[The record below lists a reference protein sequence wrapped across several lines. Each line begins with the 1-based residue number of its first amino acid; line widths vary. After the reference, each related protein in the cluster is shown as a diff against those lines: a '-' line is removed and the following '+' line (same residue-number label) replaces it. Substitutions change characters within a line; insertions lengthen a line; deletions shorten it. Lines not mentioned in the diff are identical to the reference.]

1 MALCYSP
8 RMPGCVGTCQTK
20 AEPCWV
26 LRAWLLFVTGSVCF
40 TAGDKTSIRAGLPNG
55 DNQRRDSPIPL
66 FPLPPGWQASGK
78 KSWISHVSA
87 CILGLSGMCPTV
99 SCSGET
105 GRMAEAF
112 LLHSLGTQCWLH
124 TSFNPLLDWNTV
136 HFLSFYFK
144 QLPRD
149 YSGCW
154 LAVIRSF

>member
-1 MALCYSP
+1 
-8 RMPGCVGTCQTK
+8 MPGCVGTCQTR

-26 LRAWLLFVTGSVCF
+26 LRAWLLFVTGSVYF

-55 DNQRRDSPIPL
+55 DNQQRDSPIPL

-87 CILGLSGMCPTV
+87 CIWDCPTV

-124 TSFNPLLDWNTV
+124 TSFNPGRKNSKKCNGKKKIISKTQISPNLVGDASCTRRREQAA
-136 HFLSFYFK
+136 H
-144 QLPRD
+144 
-149 YSGCW
+149 
-154 LAVIRSF
+154 